1 MPNGEIKA
9 DYIYK
14 PFDNADFLKSVKRIL
29 EKEKTQFVSRSDL
42 PQG

>member
-14 PFDNADFLKSVKRIL
+14 PFETADFLKRVKRIL
-29 EKEKTQFVSRSDL
+29 KKEET
-42 PQG
+42 